1 MTAKINIIQD
11 AMHQADALSS
21 RGSYVS
27 GIGSVRN
34 YNEMADADGQNDPAD
49 LD

>member
-11 AMHQADALSS
+11 GMNQADALSS

-27 GIGSVRN
+27 GLGSVRHN
-34 YNEMADADGQNDPAD
+34 VNAMDNESG
-49 LD
+49 